1 LEEKFPVFQGK
12 IAIAFHICFQKVQ
25 GLLRSKR
32 PNLQETPVKQRSLIL
47 GEVKNYWCVWGGVIY
62 NKIFHDVNGV
72 QTSLK
77 AHTLHKGGL

>member
-47 GEVKNYWCVWGGVIY
+47 GEVKNYWCVWGGVMYQEFQITDLPPLY
-62 NKIFHDVNGV
+62 VASLGV
-72 QTSLK
+72 FTAVQ
-77 AHTLHKGGL
+77 